1 MMNKNIKMTFVLLQN
16 QINNLFNLLFDHT
29 QDETKLINQI
39 TKFAEDNKS
48 FYHEIVSIILNRF
61 QSEHQQGNKLKIL
74 NVIHSVSKGNAGKI
88 YVNEFK
94 SHIFETFSE
103 CYLNGDNVDKVH
115 LFKIYYSWK
124 YIIPEEVLEELR
136 IKLNLDQMKEEVN
149 QRFPG
154 LIERYDK
161 YNTDKLKTIIDNHIY
176 NQNNFPIHQGNVL
189 AMRTNKRYGEDDEKI
204 NPNINNIY
212 MNVIKHQSKK
222 NLHFNLNNNPN
233 SNHSKNKNDEIEKQ
247 KKQKEKEKE
256 KEMRIKE
263 IQEIIK
269 KNDPTYLKNKTNRSP
284 KSTHSTNSKLSSESK
299 KTKKMKITQNINP
312 QLISNFNGFNY
323 PIITQNPYPQ
333 LFPINI
339 PQLQSIYQT
348 EKYSPENILY
358 KFIFNSQ
365 KTLNSDYSFFSS
377 ISKFFY
383 ETYESSPLL
392 PSTDIGNE
400 LFEKFNNENEFK
412 KIRDYSKNILFVR
425 LRNECCICG
434 YRNQYYDK
442 FVQHLDIHYHYNYLK
457 TTTGDKLLK
466 RRPGCSKNNWITNSH
481 NLGFKNKNNYTINAL
496 LYYHSDNEW
505 LLNNQIYNEN
515 EKEDDNE
522 ELIYPV
528 GKNEVKCFYCG
539 DELKKKFFSKYHYWF
554 YVNVIQIKDK
564 NQIDKQLILIH
575 EYCKDDFINYKMNH
589 S

>member
-1 MMNKNIKMTFVLLQN
+1 MTNILLQN

-29 QDETKLINQI
+29 QDETKLISQL

-48 FYHEIVSIILNRF
+48 VYHEIVNIIFKRF

-74 NVIHSVSKGNAGKI
+74 NVIHSISKGKDGAI
-88 YVNEFK
+88 YVSDFK
-94 SHIFETFSE
+94 SHIIETFSE

-115 LFKIYYSWK
+115 LFKLYYSWK
-124 YIIPEEVLEELR
+124 YIIPDEILEKLR
-136 IKLNLDQMKEEVN
+136 INLNLDQMKEEVN
-149 QRFPG
+149 QKYPG
-154 LIERYDK
+154 LIERYDA
-161 YNTDKLKTIIDNHIY
+161 YNLAKLKTIIGNQIKKNNY
-176 NQNNFPIHQGNVL
+176 SMNNQNNQGNVL
-189 AMRTNKRYGEDDEKI
+189 LIRTNKKYGEDDEKI
-204 NPNINNIY
+204 NQNINN
-212 MNVIKHQSKK
+212 MHLNFPKHQTKK
-222 NLHFNLNNNPN
+222 NNIQHSKINNNPN
-233 SNHSKNKNDEIEKQ
+233 SNNQNDENEKE
-247 KKQKEKEKE
+247 KQKEKRKN
-256 KEMRIKE
+256 IKA
-263 IQEIIK
+263 IQEKIK
-269 KNDPTYLKNKTNRSP
+269 REEGLYLGKKTTHSP

-299 KTKKMKITQNINP
+299 KKKKNTQTNPNINT
-312 QLISNFNGFNY
+312 Q
-323 PIITQNPYPQ
+323 PIINTLNPFKYQMITPNPYSQ
-333 LFPINI
+333 IFPINI
-339 PQLQSIYQT
+339 IQPQPIYQN
-348 EKYSPENILY
+348 EKYSPENILS
-358 KFIFNSQ
+358 KFILNSQ
-365 KTLNSDYSFFSS
+365 FKLNSNFSFFSS

-383 ETYESSPLL
+383 DTYESSPLL

-496 LYYHSDNEW
+496 LYYHTDNEW

-554 YVNVIQIKDK
+554 YVNVIQIKNK
-564 NQIDKQLILIH
+564 NQIDQNLILIH
-575 EYCKDDFINYKMNH
+575 EYCLDDYKQLQNEQL
-589 S
+589 

>member
-1 MMNKNIKMTFVLLQN
+1 MANLLLQN
-16 QINNLFNLLFDHT
+16 QINSLFNLLFDHT
-29 QDETKLINQI
+29 QDETKLISQL

-48 FYHEIVSIILNRF
+48 VYHEIVNIIFKRF

-74 NVIHSVSKGNAGKI
+74 NVIHSISKGKDGAI
-88 YVNEFK
+88 YVSDFK
-94 SHIFETFSE
+94 SHIIETFSE

-115 LFKIYYSWK
+115 LFKLYYSWK
-124 YIIPEEVLEELR
+124 YIIPDEILEQLR
-136 IKLNLDQMKEEVN
+136 INLNLDQMKEEVN
-149 QRFPG
+149 QKYPG
-154 LIERYDK
+154 LIERYDA
-161 YNTDKLKTIIDNHIY
+161 YNLAKLKTILDNQMY
-176 NQNNFPIHQGNVL
+176 MNNNPMNNPINQGNVL
-189 AMRTNKRYGEDDEKI
+189 LMRTNKKYGEDDEKT
-204 NPNINNIY
+204 NPNMHLNY
-212 MNVIKHQSKK
+212 PKHQMKK
-222 NLHFNLNNNPN
+222 NTILHSKINNNPN
-233 SNHSKNKNDEIEKQ
+233 SNSQNDEIEKE
-247 KKQKEKEKE
+247 KKQKEKIK
-256 KEMRIKE
+256 RIKQ
-263 IQEIIK
+263 IQEEIK
-269 KNDPTYLKNKTNRSP
+269 KKEGLLYLGKKTTHSP

-299 KTKKMKITQNINP
+299 KKKKNTQITQNINT
-312 QLISNFNGFNY
+312 Q
-323 PIITQNPYPQ
+323 PIINTLNPFKYQMITQNPYPQ
-333 LFPINI
+333 IFPISI
-339 PQLQSIYQT
+339 IQPQPIYQN
-348 EKYSPENILY
+348 EKYSPENILS
-358 KFIFNSQ
+358 KFILNSQ
-365 KTLNSDYSFFSS
+365 FKLNSNFSFFSS

-383 ETYESSPLL
+383 DTYESSPLL

-496 LYYHSDNEW
+496 LYYHTDNEW

-554 YVNVIQIKDK
+554 YVNVIQIKNK
-564 NQIDKQLILIH
+564 NQIDQNLILIH
-575 EYCKDDFINYKMNH
+575 EYCLDDYKQLQNEQL
-589 S
+589 

>member
-1 MMNKNIKMTFVLLQN
+1 MSLVLLQN

-29 QDETKLINQI
+29 QDETKLINQL
-39 TKFAEDNKS
+39 TKFAEDNKI
-48 FYHEIVSIILNRF
+48 YHHDIVNIILQRF
-61 QSEHQQGNKLKIL
+61 QSEHQIGNKLKIL
-74 NVIHSVSKGNAGKI
+74 NVIHSISKGKDGYL
-88 YVNEFK
+88 YVNDFK
-94 SHIFETFSE
+94 SYIIETFSE

-124 YIIPEEVLEELR
+124 YIIPDEVLEKLR
-136 IKLNLDQMKEEVN
+136 INLNLDQMKEEVN
-149 QRFPG
+149 QKFPG

-161 YNTDKLKTIIDNHIY
+161 YNIAKLQTILDNNQIY
-176 NQNNFPIHQGNVL
+176 KNNLNNNPITV
-189 AMRTNKRYGEDDEKI
+189 RTNKRYGEDEEKA
-204 NPNINNIY
+204 NPNLNNNIHL
-212 MNVIKHQSKK
+212 NFSKHQSKK
-222 NLHFNLNNNPN
+222 NANFHSNINNNPN
-233 SNHSKNKNDEIEKQ
+233 LNNSNNQNDEIEKQ
-247 KKQKEKEKE
+247 KKQKEKQK
-256 KEMRIKE
+256 RIKE
-263 IQEIIK
+263 IQEEIK
-269 KNDPTYLKNKTNRSP
+269 KREYFLSKKTTPSP
-284 KSTHSTNSKLSSESK
+284 NSTHSTNSKLSSESK
-299 KTKKMKITQNINP
+299 KKKKNNPITTNINTQP
-312 QLISNFNGFNY
+312 LINTINGFKY
-323 PIITQNPYPQ
+323 PIITQNPYPPQ

-339 PQLQSIYQT
+339 IQPQSLYQT
-348 EKYSPENILY
+348 EKYSPENILS
-358 KFIFNSQ
+358 KFILNSQ
-365 KTLNSDYSFFSS
+365 FKLNSNFSFFSS

-383 ETYESSPLL
+383 DTYESSPLL

-481 NLGFKNKNNYTINAL
+481 NLGFKNKNNYTLNAL
-496 LYYHSDNEW
+496 LYYHTDNEW

-564 NQIDKQLILIH
+564 NQIDKKLILIH
-575 EYCKDDFINYKMNH
+575 EYCLDDYKQLQNEQL
-589 S
+589 